1 MAVNEKSG
9 LAKTDFYYVLSNNSS
24 DVNHIFDTNAGV
36 FYNCEEK
43 YNINGMFL
51 AAIGIHESGWGTS
64 TISKNKKNLFGY
76 GAYDSDPYNMSYS
89 FDSYEE
95 GIELVA
101 RMLVKYYINPPGTP
115 IYDGQTAKASY
126 YSGLT
131 IRAVNTKY
139 ASPIPIPAL
148 PRNVQNT

>member
-1 MAVNEKSG
+1 MSKKIDFKKGKLRDVG
-9 LAKTDFYYVLSNNSS
+9 TIFDFCRIGILALSFIALFVIYVLLFGGKIENNRY
-24 DVNHIFDTNAGV
+24 A
-36 FYNCEEK
+36 
-43 YNINGMFL
+43 
-51 AAIGIHESGWGTS
+51 TS

-139 ASPIPIPAL
+139 ASDPNWNIKVYNIMKNLYNKLAP
-148 PRNVQNT
+148 